1 MDNILFVPATHEL
14 EWVQDVLPGTSP
26 AELPV
31 AGRRII
37 DYSFQCAQKFGV
49 MFTEV
54 LDWHF
59 SKRLADDFS
68 DLTRTGYPVFYMKGE
83 GPVPK
88 GLRDIENYS
97 SPLTS
102 PVSDG
107 LVVVWGA
114 AISAHTIEEV
124 KLEPLS
130 DAECAETPAGVYRRE
145 GGRWMRVLPH
155 GLVARSVK
163 AWHALNFLILKESEK
178 FTIPGYSSEKGVHL
192 GRNVIMEYGTEA
204 KPPVLMAN
212 NTWCERNVRLDGDV
226 IVNSGSFI
234 GEGTRL
240 RRTVVCR
247 DTYVG
252 EGLDLDDKII
262 VGRRVIDAA
271 SGAWVDVEE
280 PGLAR
285 KIPTGLGWVRSL
297 WHFMRGH
304 SFGRRG

>member
-37 DYSFQCAQKFGV
+37 DYSFQCAQRFGV
-49 MFTEV
+49 VFTEV
-54 LDWHF
+54 LDWRF
-59 SKRLADDFS
+59 SERLADDFA
-68 DLTRTGYPVFYMKGE
+68 DMTRTGFPVFYLKGE

-97 SPLTS
+97 SPLTG

-114 AISAHTIEEV
+114 AISTHTPNETT
-124 KLEPLS
+124 LEPLG
-130 DAECAETPAGVYRRE
+130 DAECAETPAGLYRRE
-145 GGRWMRVLPH
+145 GGRWMRVAPH
-155 GLVARSVK
+155 GLVVRSVK
-163 AWHALNFLILKESEK
+163 AWHALNFIVLRDSGI
-178 FTIPGYSSEKGVHL
+178 FTIPGYSSEAGVHL
-192 GRNVIMEYGTEA
+192 GRNVILEHGTEV
-204 KPPVLMAN
+204 KPPVLMLD
-212 NTWCERNVRLDGDV
+212 NTWCARNVRLDGSV
-226 IVNSGSFI
+226 IVESGSFI
-234 GEGTRL
+234 SEGARL

-247 DTYVG
+247 DTYIG
-252 EGLDLDDKII
+252 EELDLDGKIV
-262 VGRRVIDAA
+262 VGRRIIDAET
-271 SGAWVDVEE
+271 GVWVDVDE

-285 KIPTGLGWVRSL
+285 RMPTGLGWVRSL
-297 WHFMRGH
+297 WHFVRGR